1 MQRILRFKRHL
12 RVEPFDAERV
22 FLISERERFLLQ
34 GRSYALLAPLIDGRR
49 TELELIQA
57 LAGRLSGP
65 EVYYALLVL
74 EGRGFLV
81 EASDSLPAQVAAH
94 WESLGIPGWLAADA
108 LRGTSL
114 TVRALGGLDAQPL
127 VEALRTAG
135 LQVREEGELCVVVTP
150 DYLAPE
156 LDAWA
161 AEARRQGLR
170 WIPVRPAGSE
180 SWLGPV
186 FGSEEGP
193 CWTCLA
199 FRLLE
204 NRPVERFLQR
214 RGGVLPLPPPAGLAV
229 GTSAGLS
236 LAALA
241 LSRWVVSG
249 GKGVLNDHLL
259 VFDAG
264 TPRLEEHAVRRRPQC
279 TVCGDGEWVKK
290 RALQPVLLAS
300 RPKRFTDDGGHR
312 CVNPEET
319 FARYGHLVD
328 PLTGIVAELRSM
340 AGEDPVRQV
349 YGSMFRV
356 CPWGAAPAPE
366 DFHRTGSGKG
376 RTAAQARAGA
386 LSEALERYSATFQ
399 GDECRIRARFSELGQ
414 EALAPGTLLG
424 FSEAQYRA
432 RDSVKNPRDMRTAI
446 PLPYA
451 DTEIDWTPV
460 WSLAH
465 ERRRYVP
472 TAYCYLYAQVP
483 PEEQFCHFNSNGNAA
498 GNCLEEATL
507 QGFLELVERDAVA
520 VWWYNRLIR
529 PGVDL
534 ESFGQ
539 PYFASLQEH
548 FQWLGLRLWVLDITH
563 DFGIPTFVALAWA
576 RETGRLWAGCGC
588 HFEARLAV
596 QRALTEVSQ
605 CINPKDLSKS
615 PWDTSALT
623 EPAYLFPSGAAP
635 ARRQGDFPFVQRS
648 DLLEDVR
655 ACVDL
660 ASRAGLETLVL
671 DQTRPDVGMSAV
683 KVIVPGLRHFWPR
696 FGPGRLYDVPA
707 RMGWLEAPLTE
718 AQLNPIPFYF

>member
-1 MQRILRFKRHL
+1 MQRILRFKHHL
-12 RVEPFDAERV
+12 RVEPFDGERV
-22 FLISERERFLLQ
+22 FLISERERFMLQ

-49 TELELIQA
+49 KVLELIQA

-65 EVYYALLVL
+65 EVYYALMIL
-74 EGRGFLV
+74 EERGYLV
-81 EASDSLPAQVAAH
+81 EATDSLPAQVVAH
-94 WESLGIPGWLAADA
+94 WESLGVPGGLAAER
-108 LRGTSL
+108 LRGTSVA
-114 TVRALGGLDAQPL
+114 VRALGGLDAQPL
-127 VEALRTAG
+127 VKALEETG
-135 LQVREEGELCVVVTP
+135 LQVREEGGLCVVMTP
-150 DYLAPE
+150 DYLSPG
-156 LDAWA
+156 LDAWSL
-161 AEARRQGLR
+161 EARRQGLR
-170 WIPVRPAGSE
+170 WMPARLGGGE

-186 FGSEEGP
+186 FRPEEGP
-193 CWTCLA
+193 CWACLA

-214 RGGVLPLPPPAGLAV
+214 RGGALPTSPPVGLAM

-241 LSRWVVSG
+241 VSRWVVG
-249 GKGVLNDHLL
+249 GGRGRLDDQLL
-259 VFDAG
+259 VLDTDG
-264 TPRLEEHAVRRRPQC
+264 PRLEEHAVRRRPQC

-290 RALQPVLLAS
+290 RALAPVVLVS
-300 RPKRFTDDGGHR
+300 QPKRFTDDGGHR
-312 CVNPEET
+312 CVSPEET
-319 FARYGHLVD
+319 FARYGHHVD

-340 AGEDPVRQV
+340 AGGDPVRQV

-399 GDECRIRARFSELGQ
+399 GDECRIRARSSELGE
-414 EALAPGTLLG
+414 EAVALGTLLG

-432 RDSVKNPRDMRTAI
+432 RNSVKNPRDMRTAI
-446 PLPYA
+446 PLPYGDA
-451 DTEIDWTPV
+451 EIDWTPV
-460 WSLAH
+460 WSLSH

-472 TAYCYLYAQVP
+472 TAYCYLYAQVS
-483 PEEQFCHFNSNGNAA
+483 PEEQFCYFNSNGNAA
-498 GNCLEEATL
+498 GNCLEEAIL
-507 QGFLELVERDAVA
+507 QGFLELVERDAVSI
-520 VWWYNRLIR
+520 WWYNRLTR
-529 PGVDL
+529 PGVEL

-548 FQWLGLRLWVLDITH
+548 FRSLGLRLWVLDITH

-615 PWDTSALT
+615 PWDTAALT
-623 EPAYLFPSGAAP
+623 DPAYLFPAGSAP
-635 ARRQGDFPFVQRS
+635 ARRQGDFPFLQHS

-671 DQTRPDVGMSAV
+671 DQTRPDVGMNAV

-696 FGPGRLYDVPA
+696 FGPGRLYDVPV
-707 RMGWLEAPLTE
+707 RMGWQEAPLPET
-718 AQLNPIPFYF
+718 QLNPVPFYF